1 MLKPFSILTPKNN
14 SLINDRFPEISLT
27 LIGSRAKNISK
38 IQMSLDGK
46 KVSYKITEN
55 KISYIPQKKLRSG
68 EHYVKITTID
78 DTGKKNRIRWS
89 FYIEKNSS
97 KSKSPKYNFYYGIP
111 HAHTSYSTGKGTPSE
126 AFKYGLDKNLDFL
139 IITDHS
145 SSLQKSSKDKKRCK
159 SKWKLTEEEARN
171 FNNKNNNFLAL
182 RGFEVSS
189 NHYGHFNV
197 FGSKNCFNYKIKNF
211 DNFASWLNKEG
222 SPIVSINHPHKYIE
236 CFNYSTHLDKFINFI
251 EILNGSTPDK
261 YVNGEKY
268 YYKLLDKGWH
278 IGALNGQD
286 NHKANWGDSDNLTV
300 VISKSLKE
308 KDFMEALKN
317 RRAYS
322 TQTRTLKLIVKAND
336 YWMGSILPLDKKITF
351 TIKAQDKKNP
361 IKRIELISNGAEVLK
376 SKNFSKKTKIKL
388 NFCMPF
394 IKGKWYIIKII
405 HENGLFGI
413 SSAFFT
419 NP

>member
-1 MLKPFSILTPKNN
+1 MLKTISILTPQNN

-27 LIGSRAKNISK
+27 FIGSRTKNISK

-46 KVSYKITEN
+46 KVRYKISKG
-55 KISYIPQKKLRSG
+55 KISYIPSKKLHSG
-68 EHYVKITTID
+68 EHYVKLTIID
-78 DTGKKNRIRWS
+78 GTGKKNRISWS
-89 FYIEKNSS
+89 FHIEKNSS
-97 KSKSPKYNFYYGIP
+97 KSKPPKYNFYYGIP

-126 AFKYGLDKNLDFL
+126 AFKYSLDKNLDFL
-139 IITDHS
+139 IVTDHS
-145 SSLQKSSKDKKRCK
+145 TSLRKNSKDKKICK
-159 SKWKLTEEEARN
+159 SKWKLTEEQAID

-182 RGFEVSS
+182 KGFEISS
-189 NHYGHFNV
+189 NGYGHFNV

-211 DNFASWLNKEG
+211 NNFASWLNKEG

-236 CFNYSTHLDKFINFI
+236 SFNYSTHLDKFINFI
-251 EILNGSTPDK
+251 EILNGSTPGK
-261 YVNGEKY
+261 YVHGEKY

-286 NHKANWGDSDNLTV
+286 NHKADWGDIDNLTV

-322 TQTRTLKLIVKAND
+322 TESRTLKLIVKAND

-351 TIKAQDKKNP
+351 TIKAEDKKNP

-394 IKGKWYIIKII
+394 IKGKWYVIKII
-405 HENGLFGI
+405 HENDLFGI

-419 NP
+419 SP

>member
-1 MLKPFSILTPKNN
+1 MLETISILTPKNN

-27 LIGSRAKNISK
+27 LIGSRVKNISK

-46 KVSYKITEN
+46 KINYKITGN
-55 KISYIPQKKLRSG
+55 KISYVPPKKLRSG
-68 EHYVKITTID
+68 EHYIKITTID
-78 DTGKKNRIRWS
+78 DTGKKSRIRWS
-89 FYIEKNSS
+89 FYIEKSSS

-126 AFKYGLDKNLDFL
+126 AFKYSLDKNLDFL

-145 SSLQKSSKDKKRCK
+145 RSLQKSSKDKKGCN
-159 SKWKLTEEEARN
+159 SKWNLTEDQARD

-182 RGFEVSS
+182 RGFEISS
-189 NHYGHFNV
+189 NSYGHFNV

-222 SPIVSINHPHKYIE
+222 SPIVSINHPHKYME
-236 CFNYSTHLDKFINFI
+236 SFNYNTHLDKFINFI
-251 EILNGSTPDK
+251 EILNGSIPDK

-286 NHKANWGDSDNLTV
+286 NHKADWGDSDNLTV

-322 TQTRTLKLIVKAND
+322 TESRTLKLIVKAND
-336 YWMGSILPLDKKITF
+336 YWMGSTLPLDKKLTF
-351 TIKAQDKKNP
+351 AIKAEDKKNP

-376 SKNFSKKTKIKL
+376 AKNFSKKTKIKL
-388 NFCMPF
+388 NFCIPF
-394 IKGKWYIIKII
+394 IKGKWYVIKII
-405 HENGLFGI
+405 HENNLFGI

>member
-1 MLKPFSILTPKNN
+1 MLKTISILTPKNN

-27 LIGSRAKNISK
+27 LIGNRANLSK
-38 IQMSLDGK
+38 IKMSLDEK
-46 KVSYKITEN
+46 KINYKITGN
-55 KISYIPQKKLRSG
+55 KISYVPPEKLRSG
-68 EHYVKITTID
+68 IHYVKITTID
-78 DTGKKNRIRWS
+78 DTGNKNKVRWS

-97 KSKSPKYNFYYGIP
+97 KSKFPKYNFYYGIP

-126 AFKYGLDKNLDFL
+126 AFKYSLDKNLDFL

-145 SSLQKSSKDKKRCK
+145 SSLQKSFKDKKGCK
-159 SKWKLTEEEARN
+159 SKWKLTEDQSRN

-189 NHYGHFNV
+189 NRYGHFNV
-197 FGSKNCFNYKIKNF
+197 LGSKNCFNYKIKNF

-222 SPIVSINHPHKYIE
+222 NPIVSINHPHKYIDS
-236 CFNYSTHLDKFINFI
+236 FNYSIHLDKFINFI

-351 TIKAQDKKNP
+351 TIKAEDKKNP
-361 IKRIELISNGAEVLK
+361 IKRIELISNGAEILK
-376 SKNFSKKTKIKL
+376 SKNFSKKNKIKL
-388 NFCMPF
+388 NFYMPF
-394 IKGKWYIIKII
+394 KKGKWYVIKII